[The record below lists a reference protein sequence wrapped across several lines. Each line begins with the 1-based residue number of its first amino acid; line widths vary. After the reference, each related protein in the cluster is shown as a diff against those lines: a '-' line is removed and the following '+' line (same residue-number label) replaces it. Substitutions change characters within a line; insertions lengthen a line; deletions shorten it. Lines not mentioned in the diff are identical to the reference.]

1 MKVKEREGIFTDT
14 ILKYIYI
21 YIVSL
26 TKIKTKTDDT
36 IVKNRK

>member
-1 MKVKEREGIFTDT
+1 MKVKEREGIVTDT
-14 ILKYIYI
+14 ILKYI

>member
-14 ILKYIYI
+14 ILEYI

>member
-1 MKVKEREGIFTDT
+1 MRVKEREGIFTDT
-14 ILKYIYI
+14 NLKYI

>member
-21 YIVSL
+21 VSL
-26 TKIKTKTDDT
+26 TKIKIKTDDT

>member
-1 MKVKEREGIFTDT
+1 MRVKEREGVFTDT

-21 YIVSL
+21 ASL
-26 TKIKTKTDDT
+26 TKIKTKADDT

>member
-1 MKVKEREGIFTDT
+1 MRVKEREGVFTDT
-14 ILKYIYI
+14 ILKYI

-26 TKIKTKTDDT
+26 TKIKTKADDT